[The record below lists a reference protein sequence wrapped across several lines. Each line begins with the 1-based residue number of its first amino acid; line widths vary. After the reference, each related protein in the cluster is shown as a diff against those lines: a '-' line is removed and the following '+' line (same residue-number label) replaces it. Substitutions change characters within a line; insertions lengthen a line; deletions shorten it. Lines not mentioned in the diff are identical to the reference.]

1 MYFSHPLY
9 YSTWSWGKWPLSSL
23 YLLSDHCPTLFPK
36 IYLVFHLMKSGC
48 SCVWSLLL
56 LIIQQFLVDTN
67 SLSFL
72 EHFSILSYCH
82 FLQCYSHYTYPTPVI
97 ISHFLDVLFPIF
109 LYIFSIASCFQVFID
124 TFFKNIY
131 FFFGRACSIVIAH
144 QTHFFLSVK
153 ICVIHITSLD
163 SFADS
168 PSLPLNWPICS
179 RMLSPFSIRTFNTL
193 ITDI

>member
-1 MYFSHPLY
+1 MLTCRFLVFILLGALKASLICGLMSVINFGKCLAIFTSNILYSLPSLFLVFLLFPLY
-9 YSTWSWGKWPLSSL
+9 ISN
-23 YLLSDHCPTLFPK
+23 
-36 IYLVFHLMKSGC
+36 
-48 SCVWSLLL
+48 SCNYFT
-56 LIIQQFLVDTN
+56 FLGRAVP
-67 SLSFL
+67 
-72 EHFSILSYCH
+72 Y
-82 FLQCYSHYTYPTPVI
+82 
-97 ISHFLDVLFPIF
+97 FPIH
-109 LYIFSIASCFQVFID
+109 FSIASCFQVFID

-131 FFFGRACSIVIAH
+131 FFFRRACSIVIAH

-153 ICVIHITSLD
+153 ICLIHITSLD